1 MLNKTNKPET
11 ISTSELAQASS
22 IDTIEKGISDET
34 ALPNELYIQIETL
47 PAESIEDETRLVE
60 ITDNK
65 LLGQVNNWLTGVFQ
79 AGNSV
84 NNVAQIVKTGPVYR
98 SIVPAGTKLAN
109 SKAMDGAYRGI
120 FHGANGIKGQANLVK
135 VESGTAIATNSIS
148 AMMNVSSLIVG
159 QYYMK
164 QSHAELDII
173 SDGIEQMQ
181 SFQDNEYRSRV
192 FSLVTHVKKI
202 ANFQS
207 EILENE
213 ELRIS
218 KIHQLDSLEVEC
230 TQLLGQANLTLAGFA
245 YKNKL
250 SYEEYEKIVHKVQKW
265 LVYQKSL
272 LEILY
277 KISDLRYTL
286 HIGTVSREQCAT
298 LIPTYK
304 KQVIDT
310 QKRINSWHNNS
321 AKRLGININEV
332 RRKREGLDGAIHFI
346 PSLLNDDYKFRPIN
360 MKTANMITEQVK
372 NREERYVAYTSE
384 LYNED
389 VQLISKDGRLYY
401 LPE

>member
-1 MLNKTNKPET
+1 MLETKTLENNLVSDSLQE
-11 ISTSELAQASS
+11 SL
-22 IDTIEKGISDET
+22 IDTTKEHVSIET
-34 ALPNELYIQIETL
+34 NPTTELDIQIETL

-65 LLGQVNNWLTGVFQ
+65 LLGQVNNLLTGVFQ

-98 SIVPAGTKLAN
+98 AIVPAGTKLAN

-120 FHGANGIKGQANLVK
+120 FHGANGVKGQANLVEI
-135 VESGTAIATNSIS
+135 ESGTTIATNSIS
-148 AMMNVSSLIVG
+148 VAMNVSSLIVG
-159 QYYMK
+159 QYYMR
-164 QSHAELDII
+164 QINAELDVI

-230 TQLLGQANLTLAGFA
+230 TQLLGQANLTLAGYA
-245 YKNKL
+245 NKNKL

-286 HIGTVSREQCAT
+286 HIGTVSREHCAT

-360 MKTANMITEQVK
+360 MKTANMITEQIK
-372 NREERYVAYTSE
+372 NREDRYVADTSE
-384 LYNED
+384 LYSED

-401 LPE
+401 LSE

>member
-1 MLNKTNKPET
+1 MQKTNTLENNLVDDSMQGALVDTTKECVSIGTEPT
-11 ISTSELAQASS
+11 TEL
-22 IDTIEKGISDET
+22 D
-34 ALPNELYIQIETL
+34 IQIEML
-47 PAESIEDETRLVE
+47 PAESIEDETGLVE

-65 LLGQVNNWLTGVFQ
+65 LLGQVNNLLTGVFQ

-98 SIVPAGTKLAN
+98 AIVPAGTKLAN

-120 FHGANGIKGQANLVK
+120 FHGTNGIKGQANLVEI
-135 VESGTAIATNSIS
+135 ESGTTIATNSIS
-148 AMMNVSSLIVG
+148 VAMNVSSLIVG
-159 QYYMK
+159 QYYMR
-164 QSHAELDII
+164 QINAELDVI

-230 TQLLGQANLTLAGFA
+230 TQLLGQANLTLAGYA
-245 YKNKL
+245 NKNKL

-286 HIGTVSREQCAT
+286 HIGTVFREHCAT

-360 MKTANMITEQVK
+360 MKTANMITEQIK
-372 NREERYVAYTSE
+372 NREDRYVADTSE
-384 LYNED
+384 LYSED

>member
-1 MLNKTNKPET
+1 MLETKTLENNLVSDSLQE
-11 ISTSELAQASS
+11 SL
-22 IDTIEKGISDET
+22 IDTTKEHVSIET
-34 ALPNELYIQIETL
+34 NPTTELDIQIETL

-65 LLGQVNNWLTGVFQ
+65 LLGQVNNLLTGVFQ

-98 SIVPAGTKLAN
+98 AIVPAGTKLAN

-120 FHGANGIKGQANLVK
+120 FHGANGVKGQANLVEI
-135 VESGTAIATNSIS
+135 ESGTTIATNSIS
-148 AMMNVSSLIVG
+148 VAMNVSSLIVG
-159 QYYMK
+159 QYYMR
-164 QSHAELDII
+164 QINAELDVI

-192 FSLVTHVKKI
+192 FSLVTHAKKI

-245 YKNKL
+245 NKNKL

-360 MKTANMITEQVK
+360 MKTANMITEQIK
-372 NREERYVAYTSE
+372 NREDRYVADTSE
-384 LYNED
+384 LYSED

>member
-1 MLNKTNKPET
+1 MQKTNTLENNLVDDSMQGALVDTTKECVSIGTEPT
-11 ISTSELAQASS
+11 TEL
-22 IDTIEKGISDET
+22 D
-34 ALPNELYIQIETL
+34 IQIEML
-47 PAESIEDETRLVE
+47 PAESIEDETGLVE

-65 LLGQVNNWLTGVFQ
+65 LLGQVNNLLTGVFQ

-98 SIVPAGTKLAN
+98 AIVPAGTKLAN

-120 FHGANGIKGQANLVK
+120 FHGTNGIKGQANLVEI
-135 VESGTAIATNSIS
+135 ESGTTIATNSIS
-148 AMMNVSSLIVG
+148 VAMNVSSLIVG
-159 QYYMK
+159 QYYMR
-164 QSHAELDII
+164 QINAELDVI

-230 TQLLGQANLTLAGFA
+230 TQLLGQANLTLAGYA
-245 YKNKL
+245 NKNKL

-286 HIGTVSREQCAT
+286 HIGTVSREHCAT

-360 MKTANMITEQVK
+360 MKTANMITEQIK
-372 NREERYVAYTSE
+372 NREDRYVADTSE
-384 LYNED
+384 LYSED

>member
-1 MLNKTNKPET
+1 MT
-11 ISTSELAQASS
+11 IQCKGALVDTTKECVSIGTEPTTEL
-22 IDTIEKGISDET
+22 D
-34 ALPNELYIQIETL
+34 IQIEML
-47 PAESIEDETRLVE
+47 PAESIEDETGLVE

-65 LLGQVNNWLTGVFQ
+65 LLGQVNNLLTGVFQ
-79 AGNSV
+79 AVNSV

-98 SIVPAGTKLAN
+98 AIVPAGTKLAN

-120 FHGANGIKGQANLVK
+120 FHGTNGIKGQANLVEI
-135 VESGTAIATNSIS
+135 ESGTTIATNSIS
-148 AMMNVSSLIVG
+148 VAMNVSSLICG
-159 QYYMK
+159 QYYMR
-164 QSHAELDII
+164 QINAELDVI

-230 TQLLGQANLTLAGFA
+230 TQLLGQANLALAGYA
-245 YKNKL
+245 NKNKL

-277 KISDLRYTL
+277 KISDLRDTL

-360 MKTANMITEQVK
+360 MKTANMITEQIK
-372 NREERYVAYTSE
+372 NREDRYVADTSE
-384 LYNED
+384 LYSED

>member
-1 MLNKTNKPET
+1 MLETKTLENNLVSDSLQE
-11 ISTSELAQASS
+11 SL
-22 IDTIEKGISDET
+22 IDTTKEHVSIET
-34 ALPNELYIQIETL
+34 NPTTELDIQIETL

-65 LLGQVNNWLTGVFQ
+65 LLGQVNNLLTGVFQ

-98 SIVPAGTKLAN
+98 AIVPAGTKLAN

-120 FHGANGIKGQANLVK
+120 FHGANGVKGQANLVEI
-135 VESGTAIATNSIS
+135 ESGTTIATNSIS
-148 AMMNVSSLIVG
+148 VAMNVSSLIVG
-159 QYYMK
+159 QYYMR
-164 QSHAELDII
+164 QINAELDVI

-230 TQLLGQANLTLAGFA
+230 TQLLGQANLTLAGYA
-245 YKNKL
+245 NKNKL

-286 HIGTVSREQCAT
+286 HIGTVSREHCAT

-360 MKTANMITEQVK
+360 MKTANMITEQIK
-372 NREERYVAYTSE
+372 NREDRYVADTSE
-384 LYNED
+384 LYSED

>member
-1 MLNKTNKPET
+1 MLETKTLENNLVSDSLQE
-11 ISTSELAQASS
+11 SL
-22 IDTIEKGISDET
+22 IDTTKEHVSIET
-34 ALPNELYIQIETL
+34 NPTTELDIQIETL

-65 LLGQVNNWLTGVFQ
+65 LLGQVNNLLTGVFQ

-98 SIVPAGTKLAN
+98 AIVPAGTKLAN

-120 FHGANGIKGQANLVK
+120 FHGANGVKGQANLVEI
-135 VESGTAIATNSIS
+135 ESGTTIATNSIS
-148 AMMNVSSLIVG
+148 VAMNVSSLIVG
-159 QYYMK
+159 QYYMR
-164 QSHAELDII
+164 QINAELDVI

-192 FSLVTHVKKI
+192 FSLVTHAKKI

-230 TQLLGQANLTLAGFA
+230 TQLLGQANLTLAGFTN
-245 YKNKL
+245 KNKL

-286 HIGTVSREQCAT
+286 HIGTVSRE
-298 LIPTYK
+298 
-304 KQVIDT
+304 
-310 QKRINSWHNNS
+310 
-321 AKRLGININEV
+321 
-332 RRKREGLDGAIHFI
+332 
-346 PSLLNDDYKFRPIN
+346 
-360 MKTANMITEQVK
+360 
-372 NREERYVAYTSE
+372 
-384 LYNED
+384 
-389 VQLISKDGRLYY
+389 
-401 LPE
+401 

>member
-1 MLNKTNKPET
+1 M
-11 ISTSELAQASS
+11 
-22 IDTIEKGISDET
+22 
-34 ALPNELYIQIETL
+34 
-47 PAESIEDETRLVE
+47 
-60 ITDNK
+60 
-65 LLGQVNNWLTGVFQ
+65 LTGVFQ

-98 SIVPAGTKLAN
+98 AIVPAGTKLAN

-120 FHGANGIKGQANLVK
+120 FHGANGIKGQANLVEI
-135 VESGTAIATNSIS
+135 ESGTTIATNSIS
-148 AMMNVSSLIVG
+148 VAMNVSSLIVG
-159 QYYMK
+159 QYYMR
-164 QSHAELDII
+164 QINAELDII

-245 YKNKL
+245 NKNKL

-321 AKRLGININEV
+321 AKRLGIKIDEIC
-332 RRKREGLDGAIHFI
+332 RKRAGLDGAIHFI
-346 PSLLNDDYKFRPIN
+346 PGLLKDEYKFRSID
-360 MKTANMITEQVK
+360 MKTVKMIIEQAMGY
-372 NREERYVAYTSE
+372 EEQCAAHTSE
-384 LYNED
+384 LYNKD

>member
-1 MLNKTNKPET
+1 MQKTNTLENNLVDDSMQEALVDTTKDCVSIGTEPT
-11 ISTSELAQASS
+11 TEL
-22 IDTIEKGISDET
+22 D
-34 ALPNELYIQIETL
+34 IQIEML
-47 PAESIEDETRLVE
+47 PAESIEDETGLVE

-65 LLGQVNNWLTGVFQ
+65 LLGQVNNLLTEVFQ

-98 SIVPAGTKLAN
+98 AIVPAGTKLAN

-120 FHGANGIKGQANLVK
+120 FHGTNGIKGQANLVEI
-135 VESGTAIATNSIS
+135 ESGTTIATNSIS
-148 AMMNVSSLIVG
+148 VAMNVSSLIVG
-159 QYYMK
+159 QYYMR
-164 QSHAELDII
+164 QINAELDVI

-230 TQLLGQANLTLAGFA
+230 TQLLGQANLTLAGYA
-245 YKNKL
+245 NKNKL

-346 PSLLNDDYKFRPIN
+346 PSLLNDDYKFCPIN
-360 MKTANMITEQVK
+360 MKTANMITEQIK
-372 NREERYVAYTSE
+372 NREDRYVADTSE
-384 LYNED
+384 LYSED